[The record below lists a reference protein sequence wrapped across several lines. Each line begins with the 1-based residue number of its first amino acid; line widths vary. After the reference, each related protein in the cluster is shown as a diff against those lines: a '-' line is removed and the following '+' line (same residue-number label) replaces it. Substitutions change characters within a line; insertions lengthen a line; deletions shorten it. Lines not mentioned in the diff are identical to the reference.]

1 MFWYFDC
8 FRKELLFIR
17 LRSLI
22 SATTLPAAYSSQPI
36 TVAICLLA
44 FAATGTELRFY
55 NTFLTVSL
63 VSSLR
68 WAISAEL
75 PAAAKGLSDFF
86 TALRRIQCVLEI
98 EDCNKSSDGKMLPL
112 GEDETSYS
120 NPNREGLKSTFN
132 ARPEELTNET
142 KQRTPAALTTTGQVV
157 FKHVSCH
164 WKGDSDDDSTRR
176 PALRDV
182 SLTVS
187 TSELVLVTGMVGSGK
202 SSLLLAVLHELPLS
216 QGELLRSGKVA
227 YAAQKPWIFA
237 GTVRENIL
245 FGKEMDR
252 DRYNMAINACELE
265 TDIARFPDGDLT
277 VIGERGVMLSGG
289 QKSRVGLAREV
300 YMNADVYLLDDP
312 LSAVDAKVG
321 RQIFEKCICGV
332 LSQKTRILSTHQLHL
347 HKNADR
353 VIVMKDGSIT
363 QEGSCHELL
372 EAGLDLDALEG
383 SIKDNVAGEGVARQD
398 NRDSLAST
406 EDSVGLEIKS
416 EDRMTGAVS
425 SRLYWQYFRAGLNS
439 PAILLLAVFFC
450 FAQGIVTF

>member
-8 FRKELLFIR
+8 FRKELLFTQF
-17 LRSLI
+17 RSII

-36 TVAICLLA
+36 TVAICLVA
-44 FAATGTELRFY
+44 FAATGTELTFY

-68 WAISAEL
+68 WAVSAEL
-75 PAAAKGLSDFF
+75 PTAAKGLSDFF
-86 TALRRIQCVLEI
+86 TALRRIQCVLDI
-98 EDCNKSSDGKMLPL
+98 EDCNKSSDGKTLL
-112 GEDETSYS
+112 LRKDKTSYS

-132 ARPEELTNET
+132 TRGPEELTKET
-142 KQRTPAALTTTGQVV
+142 KQQTPAILTKTGQVV
-157 FKHVSCH
+157 LKHVSCY
-164 WKGDSDDDSTRR
+164 WKEDSASR

-216 QGELLRSGKVA
+216 QGELLCSGKVS

-252 DRYNMAINACELE
+252 DRYNMAINSCELE
-265 TDIARFPDGDLT
+265 TDIARFPYGDLT

-353 VIVMKDGSIT
+353 VIVMKDGSLA
-363 QEGSCHELL
+363 QEGSHDELL
-372 EAGLDLDALEG
+372 EAGLDLDALES
-383 SIKDNVAGEGVARQD
+383 SIKDNVASEVVARQD
-398 NRDSLAST
+398 HRESLAS

-416 EDRMTGAVS
+416 EDRMTGSVS
-425 SRLYWQYFRAGLNS
+425 SRLYWEYFRAGSNS

-450 FAQGIVTF
+450 FAQGIVKF